1 MRELRGCPPFRDL
14 LTVTFHGRDE
24 EQTWQTAQRFAAALR
39 VLLASEFYRAEQVE
53 LLGPA
58 PAQVARVNYSYRCR
72 LTLSCRNT
80 RTLRQLVAHLLR
92 KFAKE
97 TRGVGLYA
105 DVNGNE

>member
-1 MRELRGCPPFRDL
+1 MLAAQLATEYYRGQ
-14 LTVTFHGRDE
+14 TV
-24 EQTWQTAQRFAAALR
+24 Q
-39 VLLASEFYRAEQVE
+39 

-80 RTLRQLVAHLLR
+80 RTLRELVAYRMREFL
-92 KFAKE
+92 KDKAN
-97 TRGVGLYA
+97 RGIGVYA